1 MGKPAGYLKINL
13 EKFLR
18 PNVKKDGSNF
28 NFQNTFLGKKKKD
41 FSLARNVES
50 KYFRE
55 IQLHQKKIPVYKINV
70 RNEKNPITQLNY
82 SNGFYY
88 LITVVQ

>member
-1 MGKPAGYLKINL
+1 MVLLLFPKHILW
-13 EKFLR
+13 EE
-18 PNVKKDGSNF
+18 
-28 NFQNTFLGKKKKD
+28 KKD
-41 FSLARNVES
+41 FSLARNIER

-55 IQLHQKKIPVYKINV
+55 IQLHKKESCVKSMCE
-70 RNEKNPITQLNY
+70 NEKTRLNY

>member
-1 MGKPAGYLKINL
+1 ML

-28 NFQNTFLGKKKKD
+28 NFQNIFLGKKKRILD
-41 FSLARNVES
+41 WLSRNIER

-55 IQLHQKKIPVYKINV
+55 IQLHKKESCVKSMCE
-70 RNEKNPITQLNY
+70 NEKNPN
-82 SNGFYY
+82 
-88 LITVVQ
+88 

>member
-1 MGKPAGYLKINL
+1 MLK
-13 EKFLR
+13 K
-18 PNVKKDGSNF
+18 NVLTSFSK
-28 NFQNTFLGKKKKD
+28 THFLGRKKKY
-41 FSLARNVES
+41 FSLARNIES